1 MDFLPV
7 EPDRASH
14 SILVHPGDLYI
25 LLHEAR
31 YAYKHGI
38 AYRSIDY
45 YFEEGGTR
53 KELHRG
59 TRLSITLRR
68 MLPDG
73 HKLTKE
79 AGEMS
84 AHEDD

>member
-7 EPDRASH
+7 EPEQASY
-14 SILVHPGDLYI
+14 SLLVHPGDLYI

-38 AYRSIDY
+38 AYRAIDH
-45 YFEEGGTR
+45 YFEEDGSR

-68 MLPDG
+68 MLPGG
-73 HKLTKE
+73 HILTE
-79 AGEMS
+79 AGAAVVDRRE
-84 AHEDD
+84 